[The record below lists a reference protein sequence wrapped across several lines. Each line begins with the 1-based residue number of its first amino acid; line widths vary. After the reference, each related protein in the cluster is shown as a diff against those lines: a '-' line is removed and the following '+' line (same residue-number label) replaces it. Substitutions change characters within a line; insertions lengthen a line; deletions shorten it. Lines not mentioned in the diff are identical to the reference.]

1 MSPSRR
7 RFLKQTCGVMLGMGL
22 MPGAA
27 AAQTSRR
34 KKTPPNIVYILADDM
49 GIDSVSALNARCGVK
64 TPNIDKLVR
73 QGMTFTD
80 AHSGSAVCSPTRYGV
95 LTGRYSWRTRMKAGI
110 VGKWGPPLIAEDRLT
125 VGKLLQ
131 KAGYHTA
138 CIGKW
143 HLGWQ
148 WHDSSG
154 QPTGQGGSV
163 DFSKPV
169 TGGPIERGFDYYF
182 GDDVPNW
189 PPFVWIENERVTGIP
204 SETMEADS
212 ANGVSPGPA
221 MAGWSFEEVLPTIT
235 AKCVDYIT
243 ERSRSEKP
251 FFLYFAMTSPHT
263 PINPSARFQG
273 ASGVSKYADY
283 LMETDW
289 SIGQLLNAIDDAA
302 LAENTLVIFAADN
315 GTSPKCDFEGLEQ
328 KNVHLREH
336 WRGHKAD
343 IWEGGHRVPFVAR
356 WPRVIKSGSECREVI
371 SLVDFMATAAEV
383 VGAKL
388 PDDAGEDSV
397 SLVDLFKGRRRNRRR
412 REAIVCHSSNGWFAV
427 RRGRWKIEFC
437 PGSGGWSAPKGKQAL
452 DMGLPRYQLYDLA
465 VDPKEQSNV
474 YEKHPEVA
482 AELTALLRRYVERGR
497 STAGK
502 PQTNEGPVRWK
513 QLPWE

>member
-1 MSPSRR
+1 MRPSRR

-22 MPGAA
+22 TPGAA
-27 AAQTSRR
+27 AAQASRK

-49 GIDSVSALNARCGVK
+49 GIDSVDALNAMCGVK
-64 TPNIDKLVR
+64 TPNIDKLVK

-95 LTGRYSWRTRMKAGI
+95 LTGRYSWRTKMKSGI
-110 VGKWGPPLIAEDRLT
+110 VNKWGPPLIAEDRLT

-154 QPTGQGGSV
+154 QRTTQSKKV

-169 TGGPIERGFDYYF
+169 TGGPIERGFDYYL

-189 PPFVWIENERVTGIP
+189 PPFVWIENDRATGIP
-204 SETMEADS
+204 TETMKGDS

-221 MAGWSFEEVLPTIT
+221 MTGWSV
-235 AKCVDYIT
+235 
-243 ERSRSEKP
+243 
-251 FFLYFAMTSPHT
+251 
-263 PINPSARFQG
+263 
-273 ASGVSKYADY
+273 
-283 LMETDW
+283 
-289 SIGQLLNAIDDAA
+289 GQLMRAIDDAG
-302 LAENTLVIFAADN
+302 LAENTLVIFTADN
-315 GTSPKCDFEGLEQ
+315 GTSPKCDFEVLEQ
-328 KNVHLREH
+328 KNVHLRAH

-356 WPRVIKSGSECREVI
+356 WPGVIQSGSKCGEVI

-383 VGAKL
+383 AGVKL

-397 SLVDLFKGRRRNRRR
+397 SLVDLFKGRTWDRRR

-465 VDPKEQSNV
+465 VDPKEQNNV
-474 YEKHPEVA
+474 YEKNPEVA
-482 AELTALLRRYVERGR
+482 AELTALLRKYVERGR

-502 PQTNEGPVRWK
+502 PQANEGPAHWK